1 MHQGERRAEVP
12 GRGDEH
18 GRGDH
23 TMMNGVDPPRMGALR
38 DDPPMGAEP
47 RTADHPD
54 EGGLIHRAVET
65 NEPAQGEPTRM
76 MTASV
81 PPLGADVRPGEE
93 SDFASLTASP
103 PSPRRA
109 RGLQGSSSD
118 QPHRAERTPAMEY
131 SYEAAEGIPGVRW
144 VARLTEFLRATTTRT
159 SGLQGRVLEG
169 LGLMGSQTANSA
181 TLPQRQQHQ
190 QPGFS
195 QPTFS
200 PIRRI
205 GDLNFSPPEEL
216 PPPPPGSREVP
227 RPLTQGPEPLFTPE
241 QSDRLRRGPRT
252 APLLFPTGGSSTSS
266 EEIQAEVQRQL
277 ARYVQRYEGEARDLR
292 GQVEQ
297 LQLERNQLLAAQ
309 SVWQQNLPGGDPRT
323 MPTRR

>member
-1 MHQGERRAEVP
+1 
-12 GRGDEH
+12 
-18 GRGDH
+18 
-23 TMMNGVDPPRMGALR
+23 MMNGVDPPRMGALR

-118 QPHRAERTPAMEY
+118 QPHRAERTLAMEY
-131 SYEAAEGIPGVRW
+131 SYEAAEGIAGVRW

-181 TLPQRQQHQ
+181 TLPQRQQHRARKE
-190 QPGFS
+190 G
-195 QPTFS
+195 
-200 PIRRI
+200 
-205 GDLNFSPPEEL
+205 L
-216 PPPPPGSREVP
+216 VP
-227 RPLTQGPEPLFTPE
+227 RSACARSACQTEGRE
-241 QSDRLRRGPRT
+241 RLKVGGRFSSRGEKNVP
-252 APLLFPTGGSSTSS
+252 
-266 EEIQAEVQRQL
+266 
-277 ARYVQRYEGEARDLR
+277 R
-292 GQVEQ
+292 GQQGEGSGECSPGWAPSPRVGYPRI
-297 LQLERNQLLAAQ
+297 LQHRPFELSKPFQDFLGI
-309 SVWQQNLPGGDPRT
+309 VV
-323 MPTRR
+323 